1 MLKYAAVQI
10 LSLAVFAASAPSQGR
25 RTPSNPLQGQPMS
38 NFVVDNSLSNDQ
50 RVQLE
55 QATRLFVERQAQLR
69 IDTAKLVA
77 LITEL
82 KQQVDKTDINI
93 LSLDVVKKAQE
104 IQKLAKSVQDKM
116 KNAY

>member
-1 MLKYAAVQI
+1 MLKNFAAQI
-10 LSLAVFAASAPSQGR
+10 LSLAVFVASAQSQAR
-25 RTPSNPLQGQPMS
+25 RAPSNPLQGQPVS
-38 NFVVDNSLSNDQ
+38 NFVADNSLSNDQ

-55 QATRLFVERQAQLR
+55 QAARLFVERQAQLR
-69 IDTAKLVA
+69 IDTAKLMA

-93 LSLDVVKKAQE
+93 LSLEVVKKAQE

-116 KNAY
+116 KNGY